1 MSQRRAGKRSIRPG
15 MMKVIATVCIV
26 SFTTPVIA
34 QDQSSGPDSM
44 ATERVA
50 LDPVRL
56 QAAKE
61 TVDYLFPLGTYE
73 RMMRGT
79 MDQLMDSMFASLGTM
94 RIGDLASASGVA
106 GEDIPEGEGD
116 RTLAEISREADPHF
130 EERMQISTRVMMDEM
145 VTLMTSMEPA
155 IRDALVNIYAR
166 KFTVAQLGEMNR
178 FFATDTGSAFA
189 RDYMMVFVDPEM
201 MESMMSMVPQMM
213 QAMPEIMKK
222 VQDATSHLPPVKM
235 PGTGGFEAGGP
246 GDDTMMDDDADM
258 AEDDRSWEDPESW
271 SKEDL
276 ERVNELSNASDLA
289 FEKYFEALETAQQNA
304 KARLQKN

>member
-1 MSQRRAGKRSIRPG
+1 
-15 MMKVIATVCIV
+15 
-26 SFTTPVIA
+26 
-34 QDQSSGPDSM
+34 
-44 ATERVA
+44 
-50 LDPVRL
+50 
-56 QAAKE
+56 
-61 TVDYLFPLGTYE
+61 
-73 RMMRGT
+73 
-79 MDQLMDSMFASLGTM
+79 
-94 RIGDLASASGVA
+94 GVA

-116 RTLAEISREADPHF
+116 RTLAEVSREADPHF

-145 VTLMTSMEPA
+145 VTLMTTMEPA

-213 QAMPEIMKK
+213 QAMPDIMEK
-222 VQDATSHLPPVKM
+222 VKDATSHLPPVKM
-235 PGTGGFEAGGP
+235 PGSEGFDDSNVDDSSA
-246 GDDTMMDDDADM
+246 GDDDDM

-271 SKEDL
+271 AKEDL
-276 ERVNELSNASDLA
+276 DRVNELSNASDLA

>member
-1 MSQRRAGKRSIRPG
+1 MRKTAIMLAAGASLLI
-15 MMKVIATVCIV
+15 
-26 SFTTPVIA
+26 TTPVLA
-34 QDQSSGPDSM
+34 QAGGPANAEAAE
-44 ATERVA
+44 ATVT
-50 LDPVRL
+50 DPARL
-56 QAAKE
+56 EAAKA

-79 MDQLMDSMFASLGTM
+79 MDQLMDSMLASLGTM
-94 RIGDLASASGVA
+94 RMGDLAGAAGVSG
-106 GEDIPEGEGD
+106 DHIPEGEGD
-116 RTLAEISREADPHF
+116 RTLAEVSREADPHF

-145 VTLMTSMEPA
+145 VTLMTTMEPA

-166 KFTVAQLGEMNR
+166 KFTVGQLGEMNR

-201 MESMMSMVPQMM
+201 MQSMMSMVPQMM
-213 QAMPEIMKK
+213 QAMPDIMKK
-222 VQDATSHLPPVKM
+222 VQDATAHLPPVKL
-235 PGTGGFEAGGP
+235 PGAEGLDEDSL
-246 GDDTMMDDDADM
+246 DDDSTAMDDDTS
-258 AEDDRSWEDPESW
+258 EDDSSWEDPENW

-276 ERVNELSNASDLA
+276 ERVNQLSNASDLA

>member
-1 MSQRRAGKRSIRPG
+1 MRKTAILLTAGTSLFLTAP
-15 MMKVIATVCIV
+15 TL
-26 SFTTPVIA
+26 A
-34 QDQSSGPDSM
+34 QDGGAPEAE
-44 ATERVA
+44 ATEATAIDPARLEVA
-50 LDPVRL
+50 
-56 QAAKE
+56 KK

-94 RIGDLASASGVA
+94 RIGDLAGASGVA

-116 RTLAEISREADPHF
+116 RTLAEVSREADPHF

-145 VTLMTSMEPA
+145 VTLMTAMEPA
-155 IRDALVNIYAR
+155 IRDTLVNIYAR
-166 KFTVAQLGEMNR
+166 KFTVDQLGEMNR

-201 MESMMSMVPQMM
+201 MQSMMSMVPEMM

-222 VQDATSHLPPVKM
+222 VQDATSHLPPVKL
-235 PGTGGFEAGGP
+235 PGSEGF
-246 GDDTMMDDDADM
+246 GDSDATDEDTDI
-258 AEDDRSWEDPESW
+258 AEDDSSWEDPENW
-271 SKEDL
+271 SKEDQEL
-276 ERVNELSNASDLA
+276 VNRLSNESDLA